1 MHEFSL
7 VQSLLKQV
15 DKIVVAN
22 HGRSAVEVR
31 VEIGPL
37 SGVEPLLVKAA
48 FAQLTAGSHHNDTT
62 LTIDEVPL
70 TAHCPS
76 CQTEFELDGFRF
88 VCPRC
93 GSRATR
99 VIRGD
104 AFRLMSVTVD
114 VPESVEDDGLSN
126 ELIQLGSPA

>member
-1 MHEFSL
+1 VHEVSL

-15 DKIVVAN
+15 DEIVHAN

-37 SGVEPLLVKAA
+37 SGVESLLVKAA
-48 FAQLTAGSHHNDTT
+48 FAQLTAGTQHGDTT

-76 CQTEFELDGFRF
+76 CQTEFELEGFRF

-99 VIRGD
+99 VVRGD

-114 VPESVEDDGLSN
+114 VPEE
-126 ELIQLGSPA
+126 IGST